1 VEFYEKHGHLT
12 IPSDHPEHI
21 KLQAVSLAGIS
32 TQAFRNSKCYQHG
45 SLTRTRTPIERDM
58 PNHGRSNMWELK
70 KFCVMSKNTS
80 KLEPE
85 TSLLPIGCRDRKVLF
100 GLVSWTQNV
109 WKKLKELGV
118 NISVT
123 IRYNYKPDD
132 SIMLLLRFSAF
143 ALALAKA
150 TGVLFR
156 AAFLHSFPSTRPKR
170 AMLGL
175 HVALFPCS
183 RSRSSRF

>member
-1 VEFYEKHGHLT
+1 
-12 IPSDHPEHI
+12 
-21 KLQAVSLAGIS
+21 
-32 TQAFRNSKCYQHG
+32 
-45 SLTRTRTPIERDM
+45 
-58 PNHGRSNMWELK
+58 MWELK

-156 AAFLHSFPSTRPKR
+156 AAFLHSFPSTRPKWLCGYAWSAR
-170 AMLGL
+170 GTFSMLSKSIIAIL
-175 HVALFPCS
+175 IPLRRTKFAPLASF
-183 RSRSSRF
+183 